1 MRILFFI
8 SLFISMNFSAQSE
21 DSQFFTAKSEY
32 DFKQTVGRLK
42 KNFKANNIA
51 IFAEI
56 DHAKAAKKSQ
66 ENLLPATVLVVG
78 NPKVGTRLM
87 QENPKTAIELPLKVL
102 VYEENGVVWVRYKFV
117 SLLVSEYKLEKI
129 EQVTHKIDTAM
140 GKIITQSVMK

>member
-1 MRILFFI
+1 MRLLFFI
-8 SLFISMNFSAQSE
+8 SLFISMNFSAQSQ

-78 NPKVGTRLM
+78 NPKVGTHLM
-87 QENPKTAIELPLKVL
+87 QENPKVAIELPLKVL
-102 VYEENGVVWVRYKFV
+102 VYEEDGIVRVRYKFV
-117 SLLVSEYKLEKI
+117 NPLVSDYKLEKV

-140 GKIITQSVMK
+140 GKIIAQSVMK

>member
-8 SLFISMNFSAQSE
+8 SLFISVSFSAQSE
-21 DSQFFTAKSEY
+21 DYQFFTAKSEY

-56 DHAKAAKKSQ
+56 DHTKAAKKSQ

-78 NPKVGTRLM
+78 NPKVGTSLM
-87 QENPKTAIELPLKVL
+87 QENPKVAIELPLKVL
-102 VYEENGVVWVRYKFV
+102 VYEENGIVQVRYKFV
-117 SLLVSEYKLEKI
+117 SLLVSDYKLEKV
-129 EQVTHKIDTAM
+129 EQITQKIDIAM
-140 GKIITQSVMK
+140 GKIIAESVMK

>member
-1 MRILFFI
+1 MRLLFFI
-8 SLFISMNFSAQSE
+8 SLFISMNFSAQSQ

-78 NPKVGTRLM
+78 NPKVGTHLM

-102 VYEENGVVWVRYKFV
+102 VYEENGAVWVRYKFV
-117 SLLVSEYKLEKI
+117 SLLVSEYKLEKT

-140 GKIITQSVMK
+140 GKIIAQSVMK

>member
-1 MRILFFI
+1 MRLLFFT

-21 DSQFFTAKSEY
+21 DSQFFTAKSQY

-102 VYEENGVVWVRYKFV
+102 VYEENGDVWVRYKFV

-129 EQVTHKIDTAM
+129 EQITHKIDTAM
-140 GKIITQSVMK
+140 GKIIAQSVMK

>member
-1 MRILFFI
+1 MRLLFFI
-8 SLFISMNFSAQSE
+8 SLFISMNFSAQSQ

-140 GKIITQSVMK
+140 GKIIAQSVMK